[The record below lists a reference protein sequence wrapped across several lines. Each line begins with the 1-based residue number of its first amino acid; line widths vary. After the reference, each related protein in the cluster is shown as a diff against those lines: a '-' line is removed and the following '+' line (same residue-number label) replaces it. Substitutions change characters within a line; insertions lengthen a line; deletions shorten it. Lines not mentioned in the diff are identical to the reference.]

1 MTYHVSFLTMMPV
14 LFMLVTAGPA
24 AAEEPYATNASMA
37 AAPTH
42 ALLPEA
48 GPIPRSVDAGRMAE
62 IGRPSFPV
70 RQSHESH
77 GFNFQTSYS
86 ATPNHAPAVASA
98 ATSWDRPVRLP
109 SVDLNAPSHG
119 PADGTWRE
127 EGRYVVINLDGRELR
142 LVRQTPAST
151 PAGTPTEGNLT
162 GGTVYGRLLHK
173 GGPLVNCQV
182 TIIPMRKGFTGYAP
196 KGARKLPP
204 VTTDIHGVYRFDN
217 VPPGTYKLSWLPQG
231 TNQWIRRIAM
241 RPDLTVR
248 TQETTQVKDIPVA
261 LRTIN

>member
-1 MTYHVSFLTMMPV
+1 MTYHLSFLTMMPV
-14 LFMLVTAGPA
+14 LFTLVTPGPA
-24 AAEEPYATNASMA
+24 AAEEPYATNSAMAVAS
-37 AAPTH
+37 TQV
-42 ALLPEA
+42 LLPRA
-48 GPIPRSVDAGRMAE
+48 GPIPRSVDAGRMSE

-70 RQSHESH
+70 RQPHESQ

-86 ATPNHAPAVASA
+86 ATPNHSPAVASA

-109 SVDLNAPSHG
+109 SVDLDAPSYG
-119 PADGTWRE
+119 TADGTWRE
-127 EGRYVVINLDGRELR
+127 EGRHIVINLDGRELR
-142 LVRQTPAST
+142 LERQTPTST
-151 PAGTPTEGNLT
+151 PAGSPTEGNLT

-173 GGPLVNCQV
+173 GGPLANCQV
-182 TIIPMRKGFTGYAP
+182 TITPMRKGFTGYVAE
-196 KGARKLPP
+196 GAGKLPP
-204 VTTDIHGVYRFDN
+204 VTTDNHGVYRFDN
-217 VPPGTYKLSWLPQG
+217 VPSGTYKLSWLPQG